1 MFPIDQWLNS
11 LHLSVTAVNLIA
23 IALTIM
29 LGLTVGR
36 LRFGQIS
43 IGVAGVLFAGIFLSQ
58 IGLTAS
64 PEILEFVREFGLII
78 FVYTIGVQ
86 VGPSFFANF
95 KHNGVQLNILA
106 LAIVGLGVAMAF
118 IAHYAGGLPV
128 GAIVGVLSGA
138 TTNTP
143 SLGAAQQILGQHN
156 PDAVNLSTIAYAI
169 AYPMGIFGIII
180 AMLILKKTGKIDLA
194 QETHAWAQENSSHL
208 VRMDIMVENKNLNG
222 IQIAE
227 SFDLNENQIIISRLM
242 HNNEVILPHE
252 TTVLHMG
259 DVIRAV
265 GPRKN
270 IEKLCRLMG
279 SKSAIPL
286 EDIDSDI
293 TGRWMVVT
301 NIQAV
306 GKTIEDLDLRRSF
319 KVTATRVS
327 HDNIELPASND
338 TSLYYG
344 DSMLIV
350 GEPDDL
356 DQFSKYIGNSPKAL
370 NHPFILPL
378 FFGMFMGVLV
388 GQIPIYLP
396 GLPSPIKIGLAGGP
410 LIVAI
415 LASRLG
421 RFGHVVWYLPTSANH
436 VMRKFGI
443 SLFLA
448 CVGLKSGAHFIET
461 VLTTQGMIWFLWG
474 CAITI
479 IPLLIVGTYAVWKMK
494 LNYLTVC
501 GLLAGSLTDPPA
513 LVFANNLASSN
524 AQSVAYSTVYPM
536 VMIAR
541 IITIQILVIIISMA

>member
-1 MFPIDQWLNS
+1 MLNIEHF
-11 LHLSVTAVNLIA
+11 LAFLNLSPTAVNLIA

-29 LGLTVGR
+29 LGLTLGR

-58 IGLTAS
+58 LGLKAS

-86 VGPSFFANF
+86 VGPSFLSNF
-95 KHNGVQLNILA
+95 KQNGLQLNILA
-106 LAIVGLGVAMAF
+106 LAIVGLGVVMAF
-118 IAHYAGGLPV
+118 VAHYAGGLPV
-128 GAIVGVLSGA
+128 GAVVGVLSGA

-143 SLGAAQQILGQHN
+143 SLGAAQQILSQNN
-156 PDAVNLSTIAYAI
+156 PDAVNLSTISYAI

-180 AMLILKKTGKIDLA
+180 TMLILKKVGKIDIA
-194 QETHAWAQENSSHL
+194 KEANAWAQENSSHL
-208 VRMDIMVENKNLNG
+208 VRMDIMLENKNIEG
-222 IQIAE
+222 IQLAE
-227 SFDLNENQIIISRLM
+227 SFDFNENQIIVSRLM
-242 HNNEVILPHE
+242 HKNEVILPQGN
-252 TTVLHMG
+252 TVLHLK
-259 DVIRAV
+259 DIIRAV

-279 SKSAIPL
+279 SKSDIPL
-286 EDIDSDI
+286 EEIDSDI
-293 TGRWMVVT
+293 TGRWMVIT

-306 GKTIEDLDLRRSF
+306 GKTIEDLELRQSF
-319 KVTATRVS
+319 KVTATRIS
-327 HDNIELPASND
+327 HDNIELPASAE
-338 TSLYYG
+338 TILYYG
-344 DSMLIV
+344 DSILVV
-350 GEPDDL
+350 GESDDL
-356 DQFSKYIGNSPKAL
+356 DGFSKYIGNSPKAL

-378 FFGMFMGVLV
+378 FFGMFLGVLV

-410 LIVAI
+410 LLVAI

-436 VMRKFGI
+436 LMRKFGI

-461 VLTTQGMIWFLWG
+461 VMTAQGMIWFIWG

-479 IPLLIVGTYAVWKMK
+479 VPLMIVGTYALLKMK
-494 LNYLTVC
+494 INYLTLT

-513 LVFANNLASSN
+513 LVFANNLAQSN
-524 AQSVAYSTVYPM
+524 AQSVTYSTVYPM

-541 IITIQILVIIISMA
+541 IVTIQIVVIIISMT

>member
-1 MFPIDQWLNS
+1 MLQIDKLFEF
-11 LHLSVTAVNLIA
+11 LHLTPTAINLIA
-23 IALTIM
+23 IACTIMVGLTI
-29 LGLTVGR
+29 GR
-36 LRFGQIS
+36 IRFGQIS

-58 IGLTAS
+58 MGLKAS
-64 PEILEFVREFGLII
+64 PEILDFIREFGLII

-86 VGPSFFANF
+86 VGPSFLSNF
-95 KHNGVQLNILA
+95 KQNGLKLNILA
-106 LAIVGLGVAMAF
+106 LSIVGLGVVMAF
-118 IAHYAGGLPV
+118 VAHYAGGLTT
-128 GAIVGVLSGA
+128 GAVVGVLSGA

-143 SLGAAQQILGQHN
+143 SLGAAQQILSQNN
-156 PDAVNLSTIAYAI
+156 PDAVNLSTISYAI

-180 AMLILKKTGKIDLA
+180 TMLILKKTGKIDIA
-194 QETHAWAQENSSHL
+194 KETQAWAQENSSHL
-208 VRMDIMVENKNLNG
+208 VRMDIMLENKNIEG
-222 IQIAE
+222 IQLEE
-227 SFDLNENQIIISRLM
+227 SFDFNENQIIVSRLM
-242 HNNEVILPHE
+242 HKNEVILPQGN
-252 TTVLHMG
+252 TVLHLN

-265 GPRKN
+265 GPRNN

-279 SKSAIPL
+279 SKSTVHL

-293 TGRWMVVT
+293 TGRWMVIT

-306 GKTIEDLDLRRSF
+306 GKTIEDLELRQSF
-319 KVTATRVS
+319 KVTATRIS
-327 HDNIELPASND
+327 HDNMELPASAE
-338 TSLYYG
+338 TILYYG
-344 DSMLIV
+344 DSILVV
-350 GEPDDL
+350 GESDDL
-356 DQFSKYIGNSPKAL
+356 DAFSKYIGNSPKAL

-378 FFGMFMGVLV
+378 FFGMFLGVLV

-410 LIVAI
+410 LLVAI

-436 VMRKFGI
+436 LMRKFGI

-461 VLTTQGMIWFLWG
+461 VMTAQGMIWFMWG

-479 IPLLIVGTYAVWKMK
+479 VPLMIVGTYAYFK
-494 LNYLTVC
+494 LKINYLTLT

-541 IITIQILVIIISMA
+541 IVTIQIVVIIISMT